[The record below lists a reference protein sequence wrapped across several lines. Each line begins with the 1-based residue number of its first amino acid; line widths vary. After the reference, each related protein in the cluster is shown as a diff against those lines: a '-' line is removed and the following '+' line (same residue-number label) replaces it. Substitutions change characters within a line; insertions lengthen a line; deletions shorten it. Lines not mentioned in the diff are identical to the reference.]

1 MGSFQTGKQA
11 EEMAAKFLENNGYN
25 VIERNFRTRFGEIDI
40 VATEGDTLVFVE
52 VRFRRSKDFGL
63 PEETINS
70 RKIQKIVNTAY
81 RYISMK
87 NPHFSDIRFDVIA
100 VDTEGVRHIKNAFEA
115 EI

>member
-1 MGSFQTGKQA
+1 MKSSQIGKLA

-52 VRFRRSKDFGL
+52 VRFRSSKGFGL
-63 PEETINS
+63 PEESIDR
-70 RKIQKIVNTAY
+70 RKIRKIVSTAD

-87 NPHFSDIRFDVIA
+87 NLHFSDIRFDVIA
-100 VDTEGVRHIKNAFEA
+100 VDREGIRHIKNAFEKD
-115 EI
+115 